1 MSDSEHMGN
10 NPPEG
15 EVPEQ
20 ANEVESR
27 SDVYLAPKLLSGM
40 SAGLA
45 FIANVES
52 IVGWEA
58 ASTVTLRTAGAVAVG
73 AACGAVAGFF
83 PKDRN

>member
-1 MSDSEHMGN
+1 MSDIERIGN

-15 EVPEQ
+15 EIPEP

-27 SDVYLAPKLLSGM
+27 SDVYLAPKLMSGM

-52 IVGWEA
+52 IAGWEA
-58 ASTVTLRTAGAVAVG
+58 ASTATLRTAGAVAVG

-83 PKDRN
+83 LKDRN